1 MERTRIAERHA
12 CVTDR
17 VVMHVF
23 SYPGYV
29 TASELEHPA
38 SQWVCLPSPGIAAR
52 SEPSRYKGVKAMLAF
67 AHREKAGAQCV
78 SLYVCPCMYKSGFRC
93 LGDRRTLPA
102 PGRIV
107 EDSDR
112 RIAA

>member
-1 MERTRIAERHA
+1 M
-12 CVTDR
+12 TDR

-38 SQWVCLPSPGIAAR
+38 SQWGYLPSPGIAAR
-52 SEPSRYKGVKAMLAF
+52 SEPSRYKGVKAMHVF

-78 SLYVCPCMYKSGFRC
+78 SFPL
-93 LGDRRTLPA
+93 
-102 PGRIV
+102 
-107 EDSDR
+107 
-112 RIAA
+112 